1 MLSYYKFNESYVR
14 LGSENSFFE
23 QVNNSFNEKLIVHS
37 KILEFVQRLNEVK
50 ENWTEITEQEY
61 NSAKTE
67 VLNFL
72 SAN

>member
-23 QVNNSFNEKLIVHS
+23 QVNNSSNEKLIVHS

-50 ENWTEITEQEY
+50 ENWTEITEEEY
-61 NSAKTE
+61 NSVKTE